1 MIKNR
6 LHKPTQIYHKGETPI
21 EKNVRVIDEQG
32 NEYEATYPK
41 RAKGL
46 VKHGRARFLSDDLIC
61 LACPPNSTDLEDS
74 QMKDFL
80 FHKRGDMQ
88 PTPVAPETAEVPEV
102 PAVSATIKGPETLET
117 LKGLEDL
124 ETLKGPETLETPEAP
139 EVPETPETP
148 EAPETSET
156 PEAPEAPQEEEI
168 STAYLLEQ
176 LEAIR
181 KDTAYLQAAMDKI
194 SLMERGDETRAMAL
208 SNMAVTREETNQKL
222 IDLYSSLLFRRNP
235 PKMPSFD
242 GWGKKWSDL
251 GNKVKKT
258 VTMEFTPEMDAEI
271 KRQVDQAAQDLQNA
285 SEELKEF
292 ARHGGESVQR
302 YVNEAF
308 DAIRQATRGRVDI
321 HVGTRGRSTAPKE
334 EKEYSGSTLDMVT
347 EILRDPSLSV
357 EEKELIFDH
366 VDEIRD
372 LEESLQVKVME
383 ILGDFSLSVEEKE
396 LILDHLDDLQ
406 ELS

>member
-1 MIKNR
+1 MTKNR
-6 LHKPTQIYHKGETPI
+6 LHRPTQIYHKGETPI

-80 FHKRGDMQ
+80 FHKRSDAQ
-88 PTPVAPETAEVPEV
+88 PTPV
-102 PAVSATIKGPETLET
+102 
-117 LKGLEDL
+117 
-124 ETLKGPETLETPEAP
+124 
-139 EVPETPETP
+139 VPETPETP
-148 EAPETSET
+148 ETPEPLVVFETPKMPESPEIFESPET
-156 PEAPEAPQEEEI
+156 PEAPEIHEPLEPLESIEPLEPAEEPEAPQEEEI

-181 KDTAYLQAAMDKI
+181 KDSAHIREAMDKI
-194 SLMERGDETRAMAL
+194 SLMERG
-208 SNMAVTREETNQKL
+208 EETKICAIREIAVSREFTNQRL
-222 IDLYSSLLFRRNP
+222 IDVYSGLLPRKGFIRTPNL
-235 PKMPSFD
+235 D
-242 GWGKKWSDL
+242 GLGKKWSDL
-251 GNKVKKT
+251 GDKVKKT
-258 VTMEFTPEMDAEI
+258 VAMEFTPEMDAEI
-271 KRQVDQAAQDLQNA
+271 KRQVDQAAQDLQDA

-308 DAIRQATRGRVDI
+308 DAIRQATRGKVSI

-366 VDEIRD
+366 VEEIRD

-396 LILDHLDDLQ
+396 LILNHLDDLQ